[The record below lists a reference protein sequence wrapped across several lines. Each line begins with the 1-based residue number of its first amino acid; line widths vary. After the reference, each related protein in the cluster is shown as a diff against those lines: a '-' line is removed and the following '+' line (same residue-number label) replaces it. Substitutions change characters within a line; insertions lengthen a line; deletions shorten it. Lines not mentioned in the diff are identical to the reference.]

1 MVWGLTQ
8 RLPNVSLTLAV
19 PSRCAELFH
28 DQRVD
33 LALLPIGALQEQTH
47 ARVLEGYCIGARG
60 AVESVG
66 IYAHRPIEQVRR
78 IYLDPDS
85 RTSTLLT
92 RILLARY
99 WGLQPELV
107 PLSPLFLEQ
116 KRCEQEEAVL
126 LIGDKVFAY
135 RDHYEYAY
143 DLGLAWN
150 AYAGLPMVFAVW
162 VTHQMTE
169 TPWLN
174 DFLQALAYGVEHI
187 PLAIQD
193 YPLPHPISSQHAIE
207 YLSQRIDYH
216 FDQGKQAALQRF
228 QEEVRRLPDSAPIPF
243 HSTMLCQ

>member
-8 RLPNVSLTLAV
+8 RMPNLSLTLAV

-28 DQRVD
+28 DQQVD
-33 LALLPIGALQEQTH
+33 VALLPIGALQDQTQ
-47 ARVLEGYCIGARG
+47 ARVLEGYCIGARR

-78 IYLDPDS
+78 IYLDTDS

-99 WGLQPELV
+99 WGLQPELL

-135 RDHYEYAY
+135 REHYQYAY
-143 DLGLAWN
+143 DLGEAWN
-150 AYAGLPMVFAVW
+150 AYSRLPMVFAVW
-162 VTHQMTE
+162 VAHQMPE
-169 TPWLN
+169 TAWRN

-187 PLAIQD
+187 PQAIQE
-193 YPLPHPISSQHAIE
+193 YPLPHHISSQHAIE

-228 QEEVRRLPDSAPIPF
+228 QEEVRRLPDTPPTTFS
-243 HSTMLCQ
+243 STMLCQ